1 MMAEIRGNRRNVVI
15 LFSGGLDSTTVLAIA
30 TAKGYQCNCISFL
43 YGQQHYIEVEKAGA
57 LAARMGVCKHL
68 VLNLELDKIGG
79 SALTGDL
86 PLPTGRSFDE
96 MKSSIPSSYV
106 PARNSIFLSYALS
119 WAEVIGAMDIFIGAN
134 IVDYS
139 GYPDCRPEYLE
150 SFEKMANL
158 GTKAGVE
165 DDRGFKIHA
174 PLLYLTKR
182 EIILK
187 GVSLG
192 VDYAETHSCYNP
204 DKAGRACGKC
214 DSCRLRLKGFSE
226 AGIIDPAPYQSD

>member
-1 MMAEIRGNRRNVVI
+1 MAEICGNRRNVVI

-30 TAKGYQCNCISFL
+30 AAEGYQCNCISFL
-43 YGQQHYIEVEKAGA
+43 YGQQHYIEVEKAEA

-86 PLPTGRSFDE
+86 PLPTGRSFDA
-96 MKSSIPSSYV
+96 MKLSIPSSYV

-150 SFEKMANL
+150 SFEKMADL

-165 DDRGFKIHA
+165 GGRGFKIHA

>member
-1 MMAEIRGNRRNVVI
+1 MAETGGNRRNNVI
-15 LFSGGLDSTTVLAIA
+15 LFSGGLDSTTVLSIA
-30 TAKGYQCNCISFL
+30 MAEGYQCNCISFL
-43 YGQQHYIEVEKAGA
+43 YGQQHYIEVEKAEA

-119 WAEVIGAMDIFIGAN
+119 WAEVLGARDIFIGVN
-134 IVDYS
+134 VMDYS

-150 SFEKMANL
+150 SFEKMADL

-165 DDRGFKIHA
+165 GGRGFKIHA
-174 PLLYLTKR
+174 PLLYLTKK

-187 GVSLG
+187 GMSLG

-204 DKAGRACGKC
+204 DETGRACGRC

-226 AGIIDPAPYQSD
+226 AGVIDPAPYQSD

>member
-1 MMAEIRGNRRNVVI
+1 MAEIGASRRNSVI
-15 LFSGGLDSTTVLAIA
+15 LFSGGLDSTTVLSIA
-30 TAKGYQCNCISFL
+30 MAEGYQCNCISFL
-43 YGQQHYIEVEKAGA
+43 YGQQHYIEVEKAEV
-57 LAARMGVCKHL
+57 LAARIGVCKHL
-68 VLNLELDKIGG
+68 VLNLELEKIGG

-119 WAEVIGAMDIFIGAN
+119 WAEVLGARDIFIGVN
-134 IVDYS
+134 VMDYS

-150 SFEKMANL
+150 SFEKMADL

-165 DDRGFKIHA
+165 GGRGFKIHA
-174 PLLYLTKR
+174 PLLYLTKK

-187 GVSLG
+187 GMSLG

-204 DKAGRACGKC
+204 DETGRACGKC

-226 AGIIDPAPYQSD
+226 AGVIDPAPYQSD

>member
-1 MMAEIRGNRRNVVI
+1 MAEICGNSRNVVI

-30 TAKGYQCNCISFL
+30 AAKGYQCNCISFL
-43 YGQQHYIEVEKAGA
+43 YGQQHYIEVKKAEA

-86 PLPTGRSFDE
+86 LLPTGRSFDE

-150 SFEKMANL
+150 SFEKMADL

-165 DDRGFKIHA
+165 GDRGFKIHA
-174 PLLYLTKR
+174 PLLYLTKK

>member
-1 MMAEIRGNRRNVVI
+1 MAEICGNSRNVVI

-30 TAKGYQCNCISFL
+30 AAKGYQCNCISFL
-43 YGQQHYIEVEKAGA
+43 YGQQHYIEVKKAEA

-79 SALTGDL
+79 SALTGNL
-86 PLPTGRSFDE
+86 LLPTGRSFDE

-150 SFEKMANL
+150 SFEKMADL

-165 DDRGFKIHA
+165 GDRGFKIHA
-174 PLLYLTKR
+174 PLLYLTKK

>member
-1 MMAEIRGNRRNVVI
+1 MAEIRGNRRNVVI

-30 TAKGYQCNCISFL
+30 TAEGYQCNCISFL
-43 YGQQHYIEVEKAGA
+43 YGQQHYIEVEKAEA

-150 SFEKMANL
+150 SFEKMADL

-165 DDRGFKIHA
+165 GGRGFKIHA

-192 VDYAETHSCYNP
+192 VNYAETHSCYNP

>member
-1 MMAEIRGNRRNVVI
+1 
-15 LFSGGLDSTTVLAIA
+15 
-30 TAKGYQCNCISFL
+30 
-43 YGQQHYIEVEKAGA
+43 
-57 LAARMGVCKHL
+57 MGVYRHL
-68 VLNLELDKIGG
+68 VLNIELDKIGG
-79 SALTGDL
+79 SALTGDI
-86 PLPTGRSFDE
+86 PLPMGRSFDE

-106 PARNSIFLSYALS
+106 PARNSIFLAYAVS
-119 WAEVIGAMDIFIGAN
+119 WGEVIGARDIFIGVN
-134 IVDYS
+134 VMDYS
-139 GYPDCRPEYLE
+139 GYPDCRPEYLS

-165 DDRGFKIHA
+165 GGRGFNIHA
-174 PLLYLTKR
+174 PLLCLTKK

-192 VDYAETHSCYNP
+192 VDYAETHSCYSP

-226 AGIIDPAPYQSD
+226 AGVNDPVEYQSDKGAIQKSCMGNVRTCIAPK